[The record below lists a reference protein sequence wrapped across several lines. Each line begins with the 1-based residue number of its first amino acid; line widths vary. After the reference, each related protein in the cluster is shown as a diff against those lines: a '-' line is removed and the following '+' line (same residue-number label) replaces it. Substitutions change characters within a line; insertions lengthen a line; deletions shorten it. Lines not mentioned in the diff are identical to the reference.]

1 MKTSI
6 AKVTLFSLIAA
17 ALVAVPAI
25 TRADDTS
32 TNAPAAA
39 PVKKHGAPFHGK
51 IAAVDTAAMSIT
63 VGEMTI
69 DVTSETKIMKNGQP
83 ATLSDLTV
91 GDMAGGYYKKD
102 DAGKMTATTLRVG
115 AKMKKPKSDMTN
127 TNN

>member
-6 AKVTLFSLIAA
+6 TKITLFSLIAA

-39 PVKKHGAPFHGK
+39 APAKKHGMPFHGK
-51 IAAVDTAAMSIT
+51 IAAVDTSAMSIT

-69 DVTSETKIMKNGQP
+69 GVTSETKIMKNGQP
-83 ATLSDLTV
+83 AMLSDLTV

-102 DAGKMTATTLRVG
+102 DAGKMTATTIRIG
-115 AKMKKPKSDMTN
+115 RAKKPKSDMTN
-127 TNN
+127 TNS